1 MGTLTVYREWN
12 SSYNQTTILRDENN
26 KVKAI
31 ITSSIKQ
38 PKMNQKIVVINRK
51 EFLLNWELVA
61 GKQIK
66 QKENEHSKRSD
77 SAKQQ
82 DYSKVYGC
90 KRR

>member
-61 GKQIK
+61 G
-66 QKENEHSKRSD
+66 QKRK
-77 SAKQQ
+77 
-82 DYSKVYGC
+82 
-90 KRR
+90 